1 MAMQKSL
8 LVLVFVLGAAI
19 CWGLYAPLVHRGAT
33 SLHSNLRAFLF
44 VGVAY
49 FIVAVVLP
57 AVMIFIFKWDPT
69 ARGTPTFEPTPVMW
83 GLAAGLSGALGA
95 LCLIFALTNAGG
107 AIYVAPLVFGGAPVV
122 NTIATLY
129 IFNTAKTAP
138 DWRFITGIVLTIA
151 GAAMV
156 MVFKPE
162 IESHASAKP
171 APSAVAQADAGA
183 TAH

>member
-1 MAMQKSL
+1 MQKSL
-8 LVLVFVLGAAI
+8 VVMLFVLGAAV
-19 CWGLYAPLVHRGAT
+19 CWGFYAPLVHRGAT
-33 SLHSNLRAFLF
+33 ALHSNLRAFLF

-57 AVMIFIFKWDPT
+57 MVMIFVFNWDPT
-69 ARGTPTFEPTPVMW
+69 ARGTPTFEATPVMW

-95 LCLIFALTNAGG
+95 LSLIFALTNAGG

-129 IFNTAKTAP
+129 IFNAAKTTP
-138 DWRFITGIVLTIA
+138 DWRFFTGIVLTIV

-162 IESHASAKP
+162 MQSHAAAKP
-171 APSAVAQADAGA
+171 VASAVAHAEAGA
-183 TAH
+183 SAH

>member
-1 MAMQKSL
+1 MQKSL
-8 LVLVFVLGAAI
+8 LVMLFVLGTAG
-19 CWGLYAPLVHRGAT
+19 CWGFYAPLVHRGAT
-33 SLHSNLRAFLF
+33 ALHSNLRAFLF

-57 AVMIFIFKWDPT
+57 MVMIFVFNWDPT
-69 ARGTPTFEPTPVMW
+69 ARGTPTFAPTPVMW

-107 AIYVAPLVFGGAPVV
+107 AIYVAPLVFGGAPIV

-129 IFNTAKTAP
+129 IFSSGKVATP
-138 DWRFITGIVLTIA
+138 DWRFLTGIGLTVV

-156 MVFKPE
+156 MIFKPAAE
-162 IESHASAKP
+162 AHA
-171 APSAVAQADAGA
+171 APSAPPAAVAPAEAGA
-183 TAH
+183 AAH

>member
-1 MAMQKSL
+1 MQKSL
-8 LVLVFVLGAAI
+8 LVMVFVLGAAI
-19 CWGLYAPLVHRGAT
+19 CWGFYAPLVHRGAT
-33 SLHSNLRAFLF
+33 ALHSNLRAFLF

-57 AVMIFIFKWDPT
+57 MVMIFVFNWDPT
-69 ARGTPTFEPTPVMW
+69 ARGTPTFEATPVMW

-107 AIYVAPLVFGGAPVV
+107 AIYVAPLVFGGAPIV

-129 IFNTAKTAP
+129 IFSSVKSTP
-138 DWRFITGIVLTIA
+138 DWRFLTGIGLAVV

-156 MVFKPE
+156 MIFKPTDAA
-162 IESHASAKP
+162 HA
-171 APSAVAQADAGA
+171 APSAPTAAVAPAEAGA
-183 TAH
+183 AAH